1 MLVALLASACAGQPV
16 IAPTASPLPT
26 ASPAPT
32 PNPYAVSTSAE
43 LIAALAVPSARDV
56 IVNPGEYDSARPF
69 VNNSGHRIIAAR
81 PGQALFT
88 AGLVFG
94 GSAAARNGVVEG
106 IAFDIGD
113 PRKTLAGAAIN
124 IWGDAVGVRV
134 SDVTIDGHGVI
145 GSGVMARQPE
155 GLVIQRVSARGFSD
169 YGIFVDAND
178 RLRVSSPAVLE
189 DLVISDV
196 ARPKPRSSSGTAEAC
211 LWVGNT
217 ATVRRAL
224 LRDCAWAG
232 LWTGTAARDALF
244 EDLEID
250 RTPVG
255 AYIEHFTTRSIFQR
269 LRIGPRVNVGLV
281 CEWADPEWDRKPACV
296 DNVIQQ
302 STIESCAVGV
312 NMGAGTTRTT
322 VRTVTFIGQRVTA
335 VLDPSGIDNVYS
347 DNDFSG
353 IAEGASTMSIGS
365 RAIAG
370 GQPATSTVC
379 SQ

>member
-1 MLVALLASACAGQPV
+1 M

-32 PNPYAVSTSAE
+32 PNPYAVSTSSE
-43 LIAALAVPSARDV
+43 LIAALATRTARDV
-56 IVNPGEYDSARPF
+56 IVNPGEYGSARPF

-81 PGQALFT
+81 AGHALFS
-88 AGLVFG
+88 AGLVIG
-94 GSAAARNGVVEG
+94 GSATARNGVVEG
-106 IAFDIGD
+106 IAFDIRD
-113 PRKTLAGAAIN
+113 PRKTLGGAAIN

-134 SDVTIDGHGVI
+134 SDVTIDGHGVLA
-145 GSGVMARQPE
+145 SGVMARQPE
-155 GLVIQRVSARGFSD
+155 RLVIQRVSARGFSD

-178 RLRVSSPAVLE
+178 RLRVSSPALLE

-196 ARPKPRSSSGTAEAC
+196 ARPEPRSSNGTAEAC

-217 ATVRRAL
+217 ATVRRVL
-224 LRDCAWAG
+224 LSGCAWAG
-232 LWTGTAARDALF
+232 LWTGTATRDSLF

-255 AYIEHFTTRSIFQR
+255 AYLEHFTTHSIFQR
-269 LRIGPRVNVGLV
+269 LRIGPRVNTGVV
-281 CEWADPEWDRKPACV
+281 CEWADPRWERKPACV

-312 NMGAGTTRTT
+312 HMDAGTTRTT
-322 VRTVTFIGQRVTA
+322 VRTVTFIGQRVAA

-347 DNDFSG
+347 DNDFSR
-353 IAEGASTMSIGS
+353 IADGASTMSRGS
-365 RAIAG
+365 RAFAG
-370 GQPATSTVC
+370 GQTAPSTEC
-379 SQ
+379 PP